1 MSSTTHTAMTYG
13 RAIRL
18 NPFDCLILGYS
29 SLMIMFITLLGQ
41 TLLPINLGLA
51 IGTVW
56 GRFHYVSDVVA
67 GGLIGLAFVLVVWK
81 HYPRWSRSAVTHFDR
96 RELEAEHVS

>member
-1 MSSTTHTAMTYG
+1 MSSTTNTAMTYG
-13 RAIRL
+13 RTVRL
-18 NPFDCLILGYS
+18 YPFDWLILGYS

-41 TLLPINLGLA
+41 PLLV

-67 GGLIGLAFVLVVWK
+67 GGLIGLAFVLVVWEY
-81 HYPRWSRSAVTHFDR
+81 YPRWSRSAVTHFDR

>member
-1 MSSTTHTAMTYG
+1 MSSTTNTAMTYG
-13 RAIRL
+13 RAVRL
-18 NPFDCLILGYS
+18 YPFDWLILGYS

-41 TLLPINLGLA
+41 PPLALNLGLA

-67 GGLIGLAFVLVVWK
+67 GGFLGPVSVLVVRE
-81 HYPRWSRSAVTHFDR
+81 HYPGWSRSAVVLYT
-96 RELEAEHVS
+96 